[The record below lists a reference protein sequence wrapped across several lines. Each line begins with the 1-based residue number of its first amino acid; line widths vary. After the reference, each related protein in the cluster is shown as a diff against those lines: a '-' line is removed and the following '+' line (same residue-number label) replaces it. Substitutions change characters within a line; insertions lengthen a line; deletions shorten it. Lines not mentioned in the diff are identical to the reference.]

1 MIRPSRVFALVTTAL
16 ILLSGCSV
24 FDRTARDH
32 QACKGLGAVGAS
44 PVSTSQVIR
53 EEALPYA
60 SARLGRDLFELAN
73 LQEDLET
80 GAVIPSPSLLRQV
93 EQVTTRV
100 LIRCSEVTQ
109 VLGMGTSDPINQD
122 HTELDQNG
130 EAAES
135 SESDTAQDPDNAGHG
150 SDPQFPGSLADL
162 RVEVENRAGY
172 NRDLFEHWIDA
183 DGDGCDTRREVLIQ
197 ESLTPVTVEAACEI
211 FGGTWVSLYDGFKSD
226 NPSDFDIDHMVPLA
240 EAWDSGASS
249 WSDSRRRDFANDL
262 SSSYSLIAVSSSSN
276 RSKSDGDPADW
287 LPPDSSYLC
296 EYVEQWIKVKQQ
308 WDLSVDEAEATAIA
322 DALSS
327 C

>member
-1 MIRPSRVFALVTTAL
+1 MIRPSRMFALVTTAML
-16 ILLSGCSV
+16 LLSGCSA
-24 FDRTARDH
+24 FDRTARDYR
-32 QACKGLGAVGAS
+32 ACEGLGAIGAS
-44 PVSTSQVIR
+44 PVSASQVIR
-53 EEALPYA
+53 QEALPYA

-100 LIRCSEVTQ
+100 LIRCTEVTQ
-109 VLGMGTSDPINQD
+109 ALGPGASDPMNQD
-122 HTELDQNG
+122 PSDLDQDG

-135 SESDTAQDPDNAGHG
+135 SASDAAEDAENAGDG
-150 SDPQFPGSLADL
+150 SDSQFAGSLEDL
-162 RVEVENRAGY
+162 RVEPENRAGY
-172 NRDLFEHWIDA
+172 DRDLFEHWIDA

-197 ESLTPVTVEAACEI
+197 ESLTPVTVGAACDI
-211 FGGTWVSLYDGFKSD
+211 SGGTWVSLYDGFTSD

-287 LPPDSSYLC
+287 LPSNPLYVC
-296 EYVEQWIKVKQQ
+296 EYVEQWISVKQQ
-308 WDLSVDEAEATAIA
+308 WDLSVDEAEASRIEGV
-322 DALSS
+322 LSN

>member
-1 MIRPSRVFALVTTAL
+1 MIRPRQMFALVTTVML
-16 ILLSGCSV
+16 LLSGCSA
-24 FDRTARDH
+24 FDRTARDYR
-32 QACKGLGAVGAS
+32 ACEGLGAIGAS
-44 PVSTSQVIR
+44 PVSTSQVIWD
-53 EEALPYA
+53 EALPYA
-60 SARLGRDLFELAN
+60 SARLGRDLFELTN
-73 LQEDLET
+73 LQEDLES

-93 EQVTTRV
+93 EQLTTRV
-100 LIRCSEVTQ
+100 LTRCSEVTKA
-109 VLGMGTSDPINQD
+109 LGMGTSN
-122 HTELDQNG
+122 LDQDG

-135 SESDTAQDPDNAGHG
+135 SDSHTAEDPDKADDG
-150 SDPQFPGSLADL
+150 SDSQFPGSLADL
-162 RVEVENRAGY
+162 RVEAENRAGY
-172 NRDLFEHWIDA
+172 DRDLFEHWIDA

>member
-100 LIRCSEVTQ
+100 LIRCSEVTR
-109 VLGMGTSDPINQD
+109 VLGIGTSDPMNQD
-122 HTELDQNG
+122 PTELDQDG

-135 SESDTAQDPDNAGHG
+135 SKSDTAQDPDYADHG

-211 FGGTWVSLYDGFKSD
+211 FGGTWVSLYDGFNSD

-262 SSSYSLIAVSSSSN
+262 SSPNSLIAVSSSSN

-287 LPPDSSYLC
+287 LPPNSLYVC
-296 EYVEQWIKVKQQ
+296 EYVEQWITVKQQ
-308 WDLSVDEAEATAIA
+308 WELSIDEAEARAIA
-322 DALSS
+322 HALSS

>member
-1 MIRPSRVFALVTTAL
+1 MMRPSRLFALVTTVML
-16 ILLSGCSV
+16 LLSGCSA
-24 FDRTARDH
+24 FDRSSRDYR
-32 QACKGLGAVGAS
+32 ACEGLGAVGAS
-44 PVSTSQVIR
+44 PVSASQVIR

-109 VLGMGTSDPINQD
+109 ALGMGTPDPMNQD
-122 HTELDQNG
+122 GKAGD
-130 EAAES
+130 S
-135 SESDTAQDPDNAGHG
+135 SPGDMADDGDNANDG
-150 SDPQFPGSLADL
+150 SDPRFPGSLADL
-162 RVEVENRAGY
+162 RVEAENRAGY
-172 NRDLFEHWIDA
+172 DRDLFEHWIDA

-211 FGGTWVSLYDGFKSD
+211 FGGTWVSLYDGFTSE

-262 SSSYSLIAVSSSSN
+262 SSTDSLIAVSSSSN